1 MCLYVLQSGYSA
13 TQSKV
18 TLNLKWYY
26 ILITNAITPAMWDHT
41 VTATLCCYP
50 THVNAPL
57 PNPSPQAGTRFTYL
71 RGMEGWVDLGY
82 LAIVESHGLYADDTQ
97 VYGSCR
103 PASVYEFSSRISKCV
118 GAVLSCKIV
127 QQVVTELRQN
137 QSPVVRIRWSIP
149 YTSLGLG

>member
-1 MCLYVLQSGYSA
+1 MPFIIY
-13 TQSKV
+13 
-18 TLNLKWYY
+18 
-26 ILITNAITPAMWDHT
+26 
-41 VTATLCCYP
+41 TA
-50 THVNAPL
+50 
-57 PNPSPQAGTRFTYL
+57 
-71 RGMEGWVDLGY
+71 DL
-82 LAIVESHGLYADDTQ
+82 VSVFESHDLYADDTQ